1 MWSDV
6 GVLDVSEVED
16 LSAAGSGS
24 PPVSEP
30 AGGGMCDLGFLVRFI
45 SVSQSGDF
53 ARRIEPSTGV
63 NVGAF
68 PTWGPT
74 GFRCS
79 RALEPSA
86 LTLRVNVM
94 HVISPSVWFSRLVAN
109 YMEG

>member
-30 AGGGMCDLGFLVRFI
+30 AGGGMCDLGYLVRFI

-94 HVISPSVWFSRLVAN
+94 HVISPSVWFSRIVAN